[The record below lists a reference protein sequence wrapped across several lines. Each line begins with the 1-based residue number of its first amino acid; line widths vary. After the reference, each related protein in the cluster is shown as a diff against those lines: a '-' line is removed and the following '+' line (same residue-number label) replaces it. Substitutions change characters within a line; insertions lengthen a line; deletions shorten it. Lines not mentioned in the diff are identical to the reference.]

1 MTDYPNAKAKALQYF
16 ADQGR
21 VRGYSPTAYE
31 GEQSI
36 TDGQRMIARVRAT
49 GDQGFRPRFAVD
61 DEVNFEP
68 SDYDSAFTIILRL
81 FGGDS
86 WDPKRDDFYPVHL
99 QTIKREATPT
109 GNTQQVTVD
118 LSTLSHWR
126 NDFSRLFPDD
136 NQNRT
141 GPDWDDAT
149 NQQKSLNQIAQN
161 LNR

>member
-1 MTDYPNAKAKALQYF
+1 
-16 ADQGR
+16 
-21 VRGYSPTAYE
+21 
-31 GEQSI
+31 
-36 TDGQRMIARVRAT
+36 
-49 GDQGFRPRFAVD
+49 
-61 DEVNFEP
+61 
-68 SDYDSAFTIILRL
+68 
-81 FGGDS
+81 
-86 WDPKRDDFYPVHL
+86 
-99 QTIKREATPT
+99 
-109 GNTQQVTVD
+109 VTVD